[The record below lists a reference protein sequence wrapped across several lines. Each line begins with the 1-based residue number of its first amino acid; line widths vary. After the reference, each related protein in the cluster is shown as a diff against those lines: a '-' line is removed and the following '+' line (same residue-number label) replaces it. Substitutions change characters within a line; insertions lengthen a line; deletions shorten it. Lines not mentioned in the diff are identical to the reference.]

1 MSNVDTQD
9 LDQNS
14 HLNMSDEDFAKA
26 PVPVLPEIVVVE
38 AVDTPAT
45 ETTVI
50 PANTQNADA
59 DDEDEE
65 DKDPTGEKVPGA
77 AEGADESGVKPVAAE
92 KGVVVDP
99 SQAVDKPADKA
110 GESVVVAPIPVDYKA
125 EYERLLKPFKANGRD
140 VSVTSV
146 DDALSLMQMGAN
158 YNKKMAGLKPS
169 MKILKLL
176 ENNGLLD
183 ENKLSYLIDLDKKD
197 PLAINKLV
205 QDSGLNPMDLDA
217 AKAGEYRPKT
227 RTVDEREMELDT
239 VLDDIQ
245 STPTYTRTLE
255 VVSKKWDGP
264 SKQIVAAQ
272 PQLLKVI
279 NDHMSSG
286 IYDLITAE
294 IESQRMFGRLDG
306 LSDID
311 AYRKVGDAI
320 QARGGFNDLGS
331 SQSKSAA
338 APVVVQPK
346 PKVEDEALNNKRRAA
361 SSTPA
366 AVVTAPGT
374 FNPLGLS
381 DEEFAKQAAPRF
393 R

>member
-1 MSNVDTQD
+1 MTDAANTAPEQA
-9 LDQNS
+9 S
-14 HLNMSDEDFAKA
+14 HLSMSDEDFLKA
-26 PVPVLPEIVVVE
+26 PVPSAPEGM
-38 AVDTPAT
+38 AVMSSITTDTEDTAT
-45 ETTVI
+45 QT
-50 PANTQNADA
+50 
-59 DDEDEE
+59 DEDDLE
-65 DKDPTGEKVPGA
+65 DGDPVDEKVPGA
-77 AEGADESGVKPVAAE
+77 AEGADEGTGVP
-92 KGVVVDP
+92 P
-99 SQAVDKPADKA
+99 VDKVLAVADTAKDPAKPRDKAAPADKDIEVV
-110 GESVVVAPIPVDYKA
+110 ESPAVVVDYKA

-140 VSVTSV
+140 VSVASV

-169 MKILKLL
+169 LKILKLL

-183 ENKLSYLIDLDKKD
+183 ENKLSFLIDLEKKD

-217 AKAGEYRPKT
+217 EKAGEYRPKT
-227 RTVDEREMELDT
+227 RSVDEREMELDT

-286 IYDLITAE
+286 IYDLITTE
-294 IESQRMFGRLDG
+294 IDRERMFGRLDG

-320 QARGGFNDLGS
+320 QARGGFNAVGS
-331 SQSKSAA
+331 SQARSPA
-338 APVVVQPK
+338 APVVVLPK
-346 PKVEDEALNNKRRAA
+346 PKVEDEALKNKRRAA
-361 SSTPA
+361 SSATAVAPA
-366 AVVTAPGT
+366 APAKD

-393 R
+393 Q

>member
-1 MSNVDTQD
+1 MSDSSNDTPAQTT
-9 LDQNS
+9 
-14 HLNMSDEDFAKA
+14 HLNMSDEEFLKA
-26 PVPVLPEIVVVE
+26 PVPVATEVVDAPGDAVVE
-38 AVDTPAT
+38 TVDPSG
-45 ETTVI
+45 
-50 PANTQNADA
+50 
-59 DDEDEE
+59 DEDESTDE
-65 DKDPTGEKVPGA
+65 VDQDPTEVPGA
-77 AEGADESGVKPVAAE
+77 AEGADEGA
-92 KGVVVDP
+92 
-99 SQAVDKPADKA
+99 
-110 GESVVVAPIPVDYKA
+110 VVAPVNKETVVVEPVKDAAPAVTDGTVPPLIPAAIVDYKA

-140 VSVTSV
+140 VSVASV

-183 ENKLSYLIDLDKKD
+183 ESKLGFLIDLDKKD

-205 QDSGLNPMDLDA
+205 KDSGMNPMDLDA
-217 AKAGEYRPKT
+217 AKAGEYKPKT
-227 RTVDEREMELDT
+227 HSVDEREMELDT

-255 VVSKKWDGP
+255 VVSKKWDGS

-286 IYDLITAE
+286 IYDVITAE
-294 IESQRMFGRLDG
+294 MDSERMFGRLNG
-306 LSDID
+306 LSDIE

-320 QARGGFNDLGS
+320 QARGGFNALGS
-331 SQSKSAA
+331 SQTKSTT
-338 APVVVQPK
+338 APVVVLPK
-346 PKVEDEALNNKRRAA
+346 PKVEDEALKNKRRAA
-361 SSTPA
+361 GSTPA
-366 AVVTAPGT
+366 AAVAAPAKD

-393 R
+393 Q

>member
-1 MSNVDTQD
+1 MSAVDNKTLEQA
-9 LDQNS
+9 S
-14 HLNMSDEDFAKA
+14 HLNMSDEDFLKV
-26 PVPVLPEIVVVE
+26 PVPVASEEVGVGDATTTE
-38 AVDTPAT
+38 VD
-45 ETTVI
+45 
-50 PANTQNADA
+50 
-59 DDEDEE
+59 DDDLEDSDEVSE
-65 DKDPTGEKVPGA
+65 KDPGA
-77 AEGADESGVKPVAAE
+77 AEGADEETVVPPVDKAVAVADPLKDVAKPAE
-92 KGVVVDP
+92 KEAPADKVVDP
-99 SQAVDKPADKA
+99 
-110 GESVVVAPIPVDYKA
+110 VVPPEAVDYKA

-140 VSVTSV
+140 VSVASV

-169 MKILKLL
+169 LKILKLL

-183 ENKLSYLIDLDKKD
+183 ENKLSFLIDLEKKD

-227 RTVDEREMELDT
+227 RSVDEREMELDT

-255 VVSKKWDGP
+255 VVSKKWDGH

-286 IYDLITAE
+286 IYDLITTE
-294 IESQRMFGRLDG
+294 IDKERMFGRLDG

-320 QARGGFNDLGS
+320 QARGGFDGVGS
-331 SQSKSAA
+331 SPTKSPA

-346 PKVEDEALNNKRRAA
+346 PRVEDEALKNKRRAA
-361 SSTPA
+361 SSATAVAPA
-366 AVVTAPGT
+366 APAKD